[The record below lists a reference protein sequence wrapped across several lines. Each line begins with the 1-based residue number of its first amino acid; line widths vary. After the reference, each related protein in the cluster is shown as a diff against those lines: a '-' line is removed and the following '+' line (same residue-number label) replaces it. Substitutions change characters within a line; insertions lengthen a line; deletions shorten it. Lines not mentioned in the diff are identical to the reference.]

1 LERIKKLTEVSN
13 YSVKYK
19 IRLEYWR
26 NEIEFHP
33 AIGGS
38 IETMGKDIFELEKDL
53 LVLQK

>member
-1 LERIKKLTEVSN
+1 MERIKKLTEVSN